1 MANIQNNRKNH
12 SMWPLPQTN
21 YNYLRQ
27 QWCLHVRSSVRTH
40 VRTYVRTHVCTY
52 TPHVRSYR
60 VSVVQSGQF
69 KICIGGFRS
78 CKNSASWGSR
88 HFFCTTK
95 RTERP
100 KGTTE
105 RQNVR
110 PRDRNM
116 YDRTYDR
123 TTKSVRPNDQK
134 RTTERPQ
141 YVGPNGHVNVRTY
154 DQLKTHIERFL
165 FGKTCCERFFSNF
178 WLDIQ
183 WRNSH
188 SQQQFVLNVGYPISS
203 QKHVSGT
210 STLWSVSL
218 RPKLTLISL
227 IQTTKKKKTQ
237 KNTTNLLD

>member
-1 MANIQNNRKNH
+1 MWPPPQNN
-12 SMWPLPQTN
+12 
-21 YNYLRQ
+21 YLKQ

-52 TPHVRSYR
+52 TPHARSYR

-95 RTERP
+95 RTAERP

-116 YDRTYDR
+116 YDRTDMWMCG
-123 TTKSVRPNDQK
+123 
-134 RTTERPQ
+134 RTTER
-141 YVGPNGHVNVRTY
+141 VTCNR
-154 DQLKTHIERFL
+154 LKTHIEYFL
-165 FGKTCCERFFSNF
+165 FGKNVLWAVNF
-178 WLDIQ
+178 KFLVGHSMKKPTLTTTV
-183 WRNSH
+183 RSECRLSH
-188 SQQQFVLNVGYPISS
+188 R
-203 QKHVSGT
+203 T
-210 STLWSVSL
+210 SLHKSMCLAPQTLWSV
-218 RPKLTLISL
+218 LTS
-227 IQTTKKKKTQ
+227 TQ
-237 KNTTNLLD
+237 INPD

>member
-1 MANIQNNRKNH
+1 MSDRPYA
-12 SMWPLPQTN
+12 
-21 YNYLRQ
+21 
-27 QWCLHVRSSVRTH
+27 RTCA
-40 VRTYVRTHVCTY
+40 RTYVRTYARTLR
-52 TPHVRSYR
+52 TARSYR

-95 RTERP
+95 RTAERP

-116 YDRTYDR
+116 YDRTDMWMCG
-123 TTKSVRPNDQK
+123 
-134 RTTERPQ
+134 RTTER
-141 YVGPNGHVNVRTY
+141 VTCNR
-154 DQLKTHIERFL
+154 LKTHIEYFL
-165 FGKTCCERFFSNF
+165 FGKTCCERWISSF

-183 WRNSH
+183 WRNPH
-188 SQQQFVLNVGYPISS
+188 SQQQFVLNVGYPSHVSS

-210 STLWSVSL
+210 TNALVCLTSTQIN
-218 RPKLTLISL
+218 P
-227 IQTTKKKKTQ
+227 
-237 KNTTNLLD
+237 D